1 MPIPHPQSG
10 GNKGPSRLKA
20 LRGVKIHCS
29 SCVSNAHTMLD
40 TLLSE
45 TTQDSVDGTQ
55 LPCCRQKGVLKE
67 LDLIKGTGT
76 PLFRPPQLGWQQ
88 WCGSLGF

>member
-1 MPIPHPQSG
+1 MD
-10 GNKGPSRLKA
+10 
-20 LRGVKIHCS
+20 
-29 SCVSNAHTMLD
+29 NAHTMLD

-45 TTQDSVDGTQ
+45 TAQDSVDGTW

-76 PLFRPPQLGWQQ
+76 PLLRPPNWG
-88 WCGSLGF
+88 GSGGVGA